1 MAYPTLPLAVYED
14 YARVKQ
20 IDDSQESVSD
30 VRHVT
35 DMLRRASV
43 RVEQFTHRRF
53 HPSYQTRRLNV
64 PSIYADL
71 NNRLLFRDDLW
82 LDEDLLSPVRVQIT
96 SNVANATGDTLQ
108 ANITAKTSYLTVLD
122 ADGLDSGGDT
132 RFSVGDILLVDDEVM
147 IVASVDTV
155 NNYVYVRRGQLDT
168 PTVSHTSSA
177 IVYKYTTQTLNAG
190 TDYVLLDYN
199 VYPKYGLRLAYPNTW
214 MGNYYSQTWGI
225 PTILVTGIWGYHRNV
240 DEGWVNSL
248 DTLQAG
254 IDDSTQTLTVLD
266 ADGTDLNQRTRF
278 EVNRL
283 IRVDDEYMLITAID
297 TDTNELTV
305 LRGVNG
311 TFAVAHDSSTEIDV
325 WYPVDDI
332 VDATLSIAKMLYESS
347 QTTGGRMGVSEMSQG
362 VELTMPQDSQQIL
375 KHYRKG
381 IW

>member
-155 NNYVYVRRGQLDT
+155 NNYVYVRRGNSTHLLFPTHPAPLCTNT
-168 PTVSHTSSA
+168 PH
-177 IVYKYTTQTLNAG
+177 K
-190 TDYVLLDYN
+190 
-199 VYPKYGLRLAYPNTW
+199 P
-214 MGNYYSQTWGI
+214 
-225 PTILVTGIWGYHRNV
+225 
-240 DEGWVNSL
+240 
-248 DTLQAG
+248 
-254 IDDSTQTLTVLD
+254 
-266 ADGTDLNQRTRF
+266 
-278 EVNRL
+278 
-283 IRVDDEYMLITAID
+283 
-297 TDTNELTV
+297 
-305 LRGVNG
+305 
-311 TFAVAHDSSTEIDV
+311 
-325 WYPVDDI
+325 
-332 VDATLSIAKMLYESS
+332 
-347 QTTGGRMGVSEMSQG
+347 
-362 VELTMPQDSQQIL
+362 
-375 KHYRKG
+375 
-381 IW
+381 

>member
-1 MAYPTLPLAVYED
+1 
-14 YARVKQ
+14 
-20 IDDSQESVSD
+20 
-30 VRHVT
+30 
-35 DMLRRASV
+35 
-43 RVEQFTHRRF
+43 
-53 HPSYQTRRLNV
+53 
-64 PSIYADL
+64 
-71 NNRLLFRDDLW
+71 
-82 LDEDLLSPVRVQIT
+82 
-96 SNVANATGDTLQ
+96 
-108 ANITAKTSYLTVLD
+108 
-122 ADGLDSGGDT
+122 
-132 RFSVGDILLVDDEVM
+132 
-147 IVASVDTV
+147 
-155 NNYVYVRRGQLDT
+155 
-168 PTVSHTSSA
+168 
-177 IVYKYTTQTLNAG
+177 VYKYTTQTLNAG

-311 TFAVAHDSSTEIDV
+311 TFAVAHDSSTELMCG
-325 WYPVDDI
+325 
-332 VDATLSIAKMLYESS
+332 TL
-347 QTTGGRMGVSEMSQG
+347 
-362 VELTMPQDSQQIL
+362 
-375 KHYRKG
+375 
-381 IW
+381 